1 VLRACCC
8 AGSLKPRPLTGSCV
22 HVAAYVQKHRLSC
35 MSSVCQGV
43 VSKCAPVDAPYFTG
57 GRSRPA
63 FRRLIRPLGGA
74 MPPKD
79 AADAAPAKRGDT
91 SFSRVQGDWWQK
103 ITRDEIRARAPHAAH
118 LTAAGPERWQQF
130 AEVRAR
136 EEAEPEPVARPAAI
150 GGGGASSSSAPAS
163 MLQETVGEA
172 SPSLDQMARDYMEIC
187 FDMASTPAN
196 FHPERHT
203 IMVLGRPIQV
213 PSEPTCP
220 KCIAD
225 RTGAHRFY
233 ALVQVWSY
241 SETRV
246 FQPGRVRRCSPW
258 HT

>member
-43 VSKCAPVDAPYFTG
+43 VSKCAPVDALYFTG

-130 AEVRAR
+130 AKVRAR
-136 EEAEPEPVARPAAI
+136 AGASRPA
-150 GGGGASSSSAPAS
+150 GHDWR
-163 MLQETVGEA
+163 Q
-172 SPSLDQMARDYMEIC
+172 
-187 FDMASTPAN
+187 
-196 FHPERHT
+196 
-203 IMVLGRPIQV
+203 
-213 PSEPTCP
+213 
-220 KCIAD
+220 
-225 RTGAHRFY
+225 
-233 ALVQVWSY
+233 
-241 SETRV
+241 
-246 FQPGRVRRCSPW
+246 RRCLQQRASIDVAGNGRRSQPFPRPNGKGLYGDLL
-258 HT
+258 